1 MTVEVGA
8 MMAMGIAALLAGP
21 ILARSRLQ
29 AADGPGKLIVLG
41 PVFEAAALAVF
52 SAEHL
57 TAARDLAPIVPH
69 WLPAPLFWVYFFG
82 VCLLATAISFVL
94 WRSVRWSAAL
104 LALFFL
110 LVVLTVSLPPLP
122 RHLHDRLF
130 WPAFVREIAF
140 ASGAMILAGS
150 LWPQSR
156 PIGRALVHTG
166 RILLA
171 AILVFYAI
179 EHFRFPSYT
188 PGVPLERT
196 FPAWVPAPALWTDLV
211 GIALLLGGIGLFFRA
226 TTRLAAAGTGLVL
239 LLLTVCLY
247 VPILVLEFRTAPG
260 AVEGLNYVFDTMLF
274 ASTVLLAG
282 FAANPGA
289 DEAPAHDRLRAEP
302 VTATTP

>member
-1 MTVEVGA
+1 MTAEVGA
-8 MMAMGIAALLAGP
+8 MMAMGIAPLIAGP
-21 ILARSRLQ
+21 ILARPRLK

-41 PVFEAAALAVF
+41 PTFEAAALAAF

-82 VCLLATAISFVL
+82 VCLLAAAVSFVL

-104 LALFFL
+104 LALFFF

-122 RHLHDRLF
+122 RHLHDHLF

-140 ASGAMILAGS
+140 ACGAMILSGS

-179 EHFRFPSYT
+179 EHFLYPRYT
-188 PGVPLERT
+188 PGVPLEKLT
-196 FPAWVPAPALWTDLV
+196 PALIPAPELWTYLV
-211 GIALLLGGIGLFFRA
+211 GIALFLGGIGLFYRPAIRFA
-226 TTRLAAAGTGLVL
+226 SAGTGLIL
-239 LLLTVCLY
+239 LLLTALFYGPLFVSGFHSE
-247 VPILVLEFRTAPG
+247 P
-260 AVEGLNYVFDTMLF
+260 VEGLNYIFDTMLF

-282 FAANPGA
+282 FAANPA
-289 DEAPAHDRLRAEP
+289 DEPAARHNPYTEK
-302 VTATTP
+302 VTAIAP